1 MPLKPARSLTRLWAL
16 LILSLPLSV
25 SLQASEETAL
35 TLQGRYFPISAVLN
49 LPACENT
56 CPAVVLL
63 HGTGSQKDEVGDLYK
78 RLAAELAEQG
88 IASLRIDFAGTGDSP
103 VGYRNY
109 SLSSAISDTQT
120 ALRYLSHHESIDKH
134 RLGLVGFSQG
144 GLIAQLVAGY
154 DQRVKA
160 MVLWS
165 SVAGDGR
172 GSFDRLFDKHYAEA
186 QRNGYALVQFRWRE
200 PLAFDLR
207 WFEEIEANRSLSG
220 LGHYTGDLLAIAG
233 SDDRAVP
240 YESSER
246 IMQATGSFEAR
257 LKIIPGANH
266 IFNVI
271 GPGADPGKSERLL
284 DMTSDWLADSLD
296 SNR

>member
-1 MPLKPARSLTRLWAL
+1 MPLTLARSLASL
-16 LILSLPLSV
+16 LAIICFSLPL
-25 SLQASEETAL
+25 QAAEETAL

-49 LPACENT
+49 LPACEHT

-109 SLSSAISDTQT
+109 SLSTAISDTQS
-120 ALRYLSHHESIDKH
+120 ALSYLSHHESIDKR

-186 QRNGYALVQFRWRE
+186 QSNGYALVQFRWRD

-207 WFEEIEANRSLSG
+207 WFKEIEANRSLSG

-240 YESSER
+240 YESSAR
-246 IMQATGSFEAR
+246 IMLATGSFEAR

-284 DMTSDWLADSLD
+284 EMTSDWLADSLD